1 MASMPSAICFITF
14 SLLVSSLLSATL
26 VEDLNNLRP
35 PPDFNTTI
43 FNNCFN
49 NPSLKYCN
57 SSPMDLTEIF
67 KSTIVA
73 SHLCNE
79 SKNPNCV
86 ESFPKI
92 DLRSRPK
99 ITPLYLSFN
108 FFWKY
113 CPLTIMS
120 IDLSNNSLK
129 GSFPSDVLLCNQI
142 QSLDLS
148 FNHFSGDVPLQNFS
162 HLSNLTNLNLSYNHF
177 SELKISDSNL
187 FQRFNSSSFIH
198 SGLLPSHQNYTIKT
212 IILFVGFPLFVV
224 LIVGCSG
231 WLCFARPDFL
241 PRILNRNHKFTTW
254 MLKAAT
260 DGFLKKNLVMKSVGV
275 SIYKGVLRDGT
286 KVKIEIYRDNV
297 SRENLSKFVE
307 ECKILVQMRHKN
319 LVRVLGWCSNRRMRS
334 LVTEWTDGE
343 NIELWLAGSAPSWK
357 HRLKILI
364 GVVESMLYMQEQ
376 WPQVGYDLSTSSVL
390 LSGNLEPLI
399 SRFKIGDRRSNYTA
413 NYIYKFGLLLLEM
426 IATNRRPS
434 EEFERGEASFIECI
448 RMHYPGNLRVV
459 IDERM
464 KLTENTFDQ
473 AKLGIGLG
481 LMCTDQK
488 AGKIPSLD
496 EIYHMIVKVYR
507 SCLVFTSENYKG
519 SHSNG
524 NAGQGN
530 KGIQLR

>member
-1 MASMPSAICFITF
+1 MASMSSAIFFITI

-43 FNNCFN
+43 FNNCLN

-57 SSPMDLTEIF
+57 SSPMDLNEIF

-113 CPLTIMS
+113 CPLTIVS
-120 IDLSNNSLK
+120 VDLSNNSLK
-129 GSFPSDVLLCNQI
+129 GSFPSDVLLCNQL
-142 QSLDLS
+142 QNLDLS
-148 FNHFSGDVPLQNFS
+148 FNHFSGDIPLLNFS
-162 HLSNLTNLNLSYNHF
+162 HLSNLTHLNLSYNHF

-187 FQRFNSSSFIH
+187 FQRFNSSSFVH
-198 SGLLPSHQNYTIKT
+198 SGLLPSHQNYNIKT
-212 IILFVGFPLFVV
+212 IILLVGFLLFVA
-224 LIVGCSG
+224 LIVVCLG

-241 PRILNRNHKFTTW
+241 PRVLNRNHKFTTC

-260 DGFLKKNLVMKSVGV
+260 DGFSKKNLVTKSNGV
-275 SIYKGVLRDGT
+275 SVYKGVLRDGT

-297 SRENLSKFVE
+297 SRENLRKFAE
-307 ECKILVQMRHKN
+307 ECKLLVQMRHTN
-319 LVRVLGWCSNRRMRS
+319 LVRILGWC

-357 HRLKILI
+357 HILKILI
-364 GVVESMLYMQEQ
+364 GVVESTLYMQEQ
-376 WPQVGYDLSTSSVL
+376 WSQVGYDLSTSSVL
-390 LSGNLEPLI
+390 LSDNLEPLI
-399 SRFKIGDRRSNYTA
+399 SRLKIGDHLSNYTA
-413 NYIYKFGLLLLEM
+413 NGIYKFGLFLLEM
-426 IATNRRPS
+426 MANRRPS
-434 EEFERGEASFIECI
+434 EEFEQGEAGFIEYI
-448 RMHYPGNLRVV
+448 RMHYPGNLRTV

-464 KLTENTFDQ
+464 KLTQNTFDR

-519 SHSNG
+519 THSHCSV
-524 NAGQGN
+524 GQGH

>member
-1 MASMPSAICFITF
+1 MDSWAATLAIFFITV
-14 SLLVSSLLSATL
+14 SVLVSALFSATL

-43 FNNCFN
+43 FNNCLN
-49 NPSLKYCN
+49 NPSHRYCN
-57 SSPMDLTEIF
+57 SSPMDLNDIF

-92 DLRSRPK
+92 DLRSHPK

-113 CPLTIMS
+113 CPLSILS
-120 IDLSNNSLK
+120 IDLSNSSLK
-129 GSFPSDVLLCNQI
+129 GSFPSDVLLCTQI
-142 QSLDLS
+142 QALDVS
-148 FNHFSGDVPLQNFS
+148 HNHLSGDIPLLNFS
-162 HLSNLTNLNLSYNHF
+162 HLSNLTHLNLSYNHF
-177 SELKISDSNL
+177 SEMKISDTNF
-187 FQRFNSSSFIH
+187 FQRFNSSSFIR
-198 SGLLPSHQNYTIKT
+198 SGLLPSHQNYNIKT
-212 IILFVGFPLFVV
+212 IILLVGFPLFVV
-224 LIVGCSG
+224 LMVGCLG

-241 PRILNRNHKFTTW
+241 PGALHRNHKFTTW

-260 DGFLKKNLVMKSVGV
+260 DGFSKKNLVMKSDGV
-275 SIYKGVLRDGT
+275 CIYKGVLRDGT

-297 SRENLSKFVE
+297 SRENLHKFVE

-319 LVRVLGWCSNRRMRS
+319 LVRVLGWCNNRGMRS

-343 NIELWLAGSAPSWK
+343 NIEFWIAGSAPPWK
-357 HRLKILI
+357 QRLKILI
-364 GVVESMLYMQEQ
+364 GVVEGMFYMQEH
-376 WPQVGYDLSTSSVL
+376 WPQVGYDLSTCSLL
-390 LSGNLEPLI
+390 LSDNLQPLI
-399 SRFKIGDRRSNYTA
+399 SRFKTGDRNYTA

-426 IATNRRPS
+426 IANRRPS
-434 EEFERGEASFIECI
+434 KEFERGEAGFIEYI
-448 RMHYPGNLRVV
+448 RMHYPGNLRKAV
-459 IDERM
+459 DERM
-464 KLTENTFDQ
+464 KLTEKTFDQ

-481 LMCTDQK
+481 LKCTDQK

-496 EIYHMIVKVYR
+496 EIYHMICRAYR
-507 SCLVFTSENYKG
+507 SCQVFTSENHKR
-519 SHSNG
+519 SHD
-524 NAGQGN
+524 AGQGH